1 MASKNQPKTTRL
13 VRIEKMTKEDVPRVM
28 EIELVS
34 FTSPWHESAYL
45 SEINNRSA
53 YYIVAR
59 LDDKVV
65 GYAGMWV
72 IMDEAH
78 ITTIAV
84 APECRG
90 MKIGEQILIALLEE
104 SLRRGAR
111 RATLEVRMSNKTA
124 QNLYIKYGFSAAAI
138 RRGYYSDNNE
148 DALVMW
154 IDDMRSPHYQK
165 MFKDLKQQILEDC
178 EKDENQTNE
187 LAG

>member
-1 MASKNQPKTTRL
+1 MTSDNHPKTIRL
-13 VRIEKMTKEDVPRVM
+13 VRIDKMSKADVPRVM
-28 EIELVS
+28 EIELAS

-59 LDDKVV
+59 LEDKIV

-90 MKIGEQILIALLEE
+90 MRIGEQILIALLEE
-104 SLRRGAR
+104 SIRRGAL

-124 QNLYIKYGFSAAAI
+124 QNLYLKYGFSPVAI

-154 IDDMRSPHYQK
+154 IDDMCSPQYQK
-165 MFKDLKQQILEDC
+165 MFKNHKQQLIEEC
-178 EKDENQTNE
+178 EEYNAQTNKV
-187 LAG
+187 AG